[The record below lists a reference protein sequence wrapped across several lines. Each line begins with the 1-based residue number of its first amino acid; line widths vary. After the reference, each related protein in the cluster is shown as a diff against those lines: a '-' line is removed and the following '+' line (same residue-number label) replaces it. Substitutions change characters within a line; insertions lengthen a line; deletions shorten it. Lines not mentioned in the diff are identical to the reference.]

1 MLSDVIVGLD
11 IGTSVIRAV
20 IGEIDENG
28 SLQIIGVGK
37 APSTGLRNGV
47 IINIQATMS
56 TITTA
61 IDSAEFM
68 SGREVSAVIT
78 GIGGSQVE
86 GVNSRGVVA
95 VAAHGRNT
103 HEITQDDVDRVI
115 EAASAVKWPLDR
127 KILHIIPQIYIVDG
141 QGGIKKPVNMLG
153 VRLEAEVHI
162 ITVAYTSM
170 QNILRCIGRAGYQVD
185 EVMLKTLAAAKAIT
199 TEEERELGSILIDLG
214 GGSTD
219 ALVIL
224 NDAPICTTSIP
235 LCGNHITNDIS
246 IMCSISFDIAE
257 RIKKTSGC
265 CWEPLLE
272 SGEMVT
278 IPGVGGR
285 PPEEVPRIEICRII
299 QPRVEETLVMLRDKI
314 GSMVKNTQLS
324 GNVVLT
330 GGGALL
336 PGLVELAA
344 EVFGTRAVRIGMPGN
359 FGGLQDEYR
368 RPEYS
373 TAVGL
378 IVSNMDKTHGVVSQ
392 KGEKSGE
399 KKKNV
404 FSALGDWFKEFF

>member
-1 MLSDVIVGLD
+1 MSDVIVGLD

-28 SLQIIGVGK
+28 ALQIIGVGK

-47 IINIQATMS
+47 IVNIQATMS

-61 IDSAEFM
+61 IDGAEFM
-68 SGREVSAVIT
+68 SGREVTSVIT

-95 VAAHGRNT
+95 VADHGRNT
-103 HEITQDDVDRVI
+103 HEITQEDVDRVI

-127 KILHIIPQIYIVDG
+127 KILHIVPQTYIVDG
-141 QGGIKKPVNMLG
+141 QTGIKKPVNMLG

-162 ITVAYTSM
+162 VTAAFTSM
-170 QNILRCIGRAGYQVD
+170 QNILRCIGRAGYEVD
-185 EVMLKTLAAAKAIT
+185 GVMLKTLAASQAIT
-199 TEEERELGSILIDLG
+199 TEEERELGSVIIDLG

-219 ALVIL
+219 ALVIV
-224 NDAPICTTSIP
+224 DGSPVCTTSIP
-235 LCGNHITNDIS
+235 LSGNHITNDIS

-272 SGEMVT
+272 QGEMVT

-299 QPRVEETLVMLRDKI
+299 QPRVEETLTMLRDKI
-314 GSMVKNTQLS
+314 GGMVKDRQLS
-324 GNVVLT
+324 GNVILT

-336 PGLVELAA
+336 PGIIDVACN
-344 EVFGTRAVRIGMPGN
+344 VFDTRAVRIGVPGN

-368 RPEYS
+368 RPEFS

-378 IVSNMDKTHGVVSQ
+378 IVSNLDKTHGPEAQ
-392 KGEKSGE
+392 RGEKNGG
-399 KKKNV
+399 KKKNL
-404 FSALGDWFKEFF
+404 FSTIGGWFKEFF